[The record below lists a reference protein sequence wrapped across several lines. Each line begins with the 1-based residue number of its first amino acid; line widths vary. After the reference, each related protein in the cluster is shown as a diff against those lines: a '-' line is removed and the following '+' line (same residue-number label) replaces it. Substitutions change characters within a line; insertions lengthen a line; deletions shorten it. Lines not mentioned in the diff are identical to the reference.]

1 MLVSRIRSCRRSNL
15 SVEDEIPEGLDS
27 AHDFLVT
34 LTIIGRG
41 VWVVSDSIGNAA
53 RGHPW
58 YGANISGSST
68 RP

>member
-27 AHDFLVT
+27 AYDFLVT

-53 RGHPW
+53 RGRPW
-58 YGANISGSST
+58 YGANISGSSP

>member
-53 RGHPW
+53 RGRSW
-58 YGANISGSST
+58 YGANISGSPP

>member
-1 MLVSRIRSCRRSNL
+1 MLVSRIRSCRRSDL
-15 SVEDEIPEGLDS
+15 SVEDEIPERLDS

-34 LTIIGRG
+34 LIIIGRG
-41 VWVVSDSIGNAA
+41 VWVVSDAIRNAA
-53 RGHPW
+53 RGRPW